1 MQSHDFASTYVG
13 TPFYMSPEICAAEK
27 YTLKSDIW
35 SLGCIIYELCS
46 REPPFNAKSH
56 FQLVQRIKE
65 GKVAPLPPVYSAELM
80 AVIKDCLPADS
91 QKVEKASS
99 GQSHHYAVS
108 RAVKLTDRVQST
120 RSS

>member
-1 MQSHDFASTYVG
+1 MCTV
-13 TPFYMSPEICAAEK
+13 EE
-27 YTLKSDIW
+27 
-35 SLGCIIYELCS
+35 
-46 REPPFNAKSH
+46 AKKMCPKLISQH
-56 FQLVQRIKE
+56 VATWKE
-65 GKVAPLPPVYSAELM
+65 GDEKWAYHEDDVNIATHKVSLDPYRLESRKIL